1 MLRQQLEGHMDGN
14 PDSRM
19 TKLDVSELR
28 RTTLSEHLA
37 GLLLRPWFFRLLRWI
52 KPIARVPKG
61 LKLVTR
67 FDDVQELLSHDQIF
81 QVEGARIKKANGGP
95 NFLLGMQDDARCP
108 FHQMRSAGTPIAHDR
123 GRDSDRDP
131 LTYREYQNLV
141 MDQFRLE
148 HLPGIGDFVERTAR
162 AELQPRTLNQATTET
177 IEIDAI
183 ERLITEIPIAICE
196 KYYGLTVRDRR
207 DFANCAFAVS
217 RWLFDPLSNSRFDS
231 VGLAAS
237 ERLNQL
243 ITAAIDGCTRTGTTV
258 MDRCLREKVDPVI
271 VRVVLFGMVVALVP
285 TSTMAG
291 GHILEMLL
299 KHPTFLQRARAAA
312 DPAHGDDEQ
321 LKRCLFEAM
330 RFKPLLR
337 EPLRVCKEPYT
348 LAEGTG
354 HAFRFKP
361 GDRIIAFTASAMMD
375 QRRIADPQTFDPLR
389 PAHDYMLFGHGLHR
403 CIGAPLAEVHITR
416 TLKPLLQQTNLRT
429 APGKAGQL
437 KTIGPFPEHL
447 SVRFDA

>member
-1 MLRQQLEGHMDGN
+1 MDGN
-14 PDSRM
+14 PNTRM
-19 TKLDVSELR
+19 TKLDVSDLR
-28 RTTLSEHLA
+28 KTTLSEYFA
-37 GLLLRPWFFRLLRWI
+37 ALLLQPWFFRLLRSI
-52 KPIARVPKG
+52 KPIARFPKA
-61 LKLVTR
+61 LKVVTR

-81 QVEGARIKKANGGP
+81 QVEGERISQANGGP

-108 FHQMRSAGTPIAHDR
+108 FHQMRSAGPASAHG
-123 GRDSDRDP
+123 GRARAELSYRD
-131 LTYREYQNLV
+131 YQNLV
-141 MDQFRLE
+141 MHQFRLE

-162 AELQPRTLNQATTET
+162 SALKPRTVTPGT

-217 RWLFDPLSNSRFDS
+217 RWLFDPVADSRFS
-231 VGLAAS
+231 SLGLEAS
-237 ERLNQL
+237 QRLNQL
-243 ITAAIDGCTRTGTTV
+243 ITAAIDGSTGNGTTII
-258 MDRCLREKVDPVI
+258 DHCLSENVDPVI
-271 VRVVLFGMVVALVP
+271 VRVMIFGMVVALVP

-299 KHPTFLQRARAAA
+299 RHPAFLQKAREAA
-312 DPAHGDDEQ
+312 DPGTGDDEQ
-321 LKRCLFEAM
+321 LRRCLFEAM

-354 HAFRFKP
+354 HDFRFEP

-375 QRRIADPQTFDPLR
+375 QRRITDPQVFDPLR
-389 PAHDYMLFGHGLHR
+389 PPHDYMLFGHGLHR
-403 CIGAPLAEVHITR
+403 CIGAPLAEAHITR
-416 TLKPLLQQTNLRT
+416 SLKPLLQQANLRC
-429 APGKAGQL
+429 APGKSGKL
-437 KTIGPFPEHL
+437 HTIGPFPEHL
-447 SVRFDA
+447 FVRFEA